1 MPARGQGL
9 PPRRRWHHDRCAP
22 DSRRPAATLKPAEL
36 GQKRT
41 SSVTTGTPAPW
52 VLPRARCPATSAAL
66 FGPTVEEVL
75 RQESFNGV
83 VVATTSCRSKPDLP
97 VIADLLLNFL
107 APGTPT
113 KLCATMVRSRP
124 AAAIG
129 ALMWHCFG
137 RREHPA
143 FLRWWTQGMVALAA
157 RSR

>member
-1 MPARGQGL
+1 MRGRCSPVSGPIQGGRL
-9 PPRRRWHHDRCAP
+9 G
-22 DSRRPAATLKPAEL
+22 AAL
-36 GQKRT
+36 GQKRKRT

-75 RQESFNGV
+75 RQESFSGV